1 MGHAK
6 YFYHITYYNSTIFL
20 TILIKMN
27 KKFLL
32 TFLVISLCV
41 FSSFAKEEKT
51 KPSEDQ
57 IEEKLKSRIEDLDQ
71 KKERTK
77 ESGQEEESAK
87 IEDDM
92 KKYFEEFLK
101 KSHEKLFDVRERTR
115 AVAEETKKHMNQF
128 MEELPAHWEEAKK
141 KGMDNYGQIVQ
152 WLESFY
158 KE

>member
-1 MGHAK
+1 MG
-6 YFYHITYYNSTIFL
+6 YHLLQLKNLSNNF
-20 TILIKMN
+20 IKMN

-32 TFLVISLCV
+32 TFLFISLCV

-57 IEEKLKSRIEDLDQ
+57 IKEKLKNRLEDLEQ
-71 KKERTK
+71 EKEKTRG
-77 ESGQEEESAK
+77 SGQEEEGAQT
-87 IEDDM
+87 EDDM

-115 AVAEETKKHMNQF
+115 AVAEETKKHMHQF
-128 MEELPAHWEEAKK
+128 IEELPAHWEEAKK
-141 KGMDNYGQIVQ
+141 KGMDNYGQIVE

>member
-1 MGHAK
+1 
-6 YFYHITYYNSTIFL
+6 
-20 TILIKMN
+20 MN
-27 KKFLL
+27 KKILIA
-32 TFLVISLCV
+32 FLVISLCV

-51 KPSEDQ
+51 NPSEDQ
-57 IEEKLKSRIEDLDQ
+57 IKEKLKTRLEDLDQ
-71 KKERTK
+71 KKEKTRG
-77 ESGQEEESAK
+77 SGQEEEGTQT
-87 IEDDM
+87 EDDM

-101 KSHEKLFDVRERTR
+101 KSHEKLYDVRERTR

-141 KGMDNYGQIVQ
+141 KGMDNYGQIVE

>member
-1 MGHAK
+1 MG
-6 YFYHITYYNSTIFL
+6 TYCNSRIFL
-20 TILIKMN
+20 TIFIKMN

-32 TFLVISLCV
+32 TFLVLSLCV
-41 FSSFAKEEKT
+41 FSSFAKEETT

-57 IEEKLKSRIEDLDQ
+57 IEENLKSRLEDLDQ
-71 KKERTK
+71 EKEKTKK
-77 ESGQEEESAK
+77 SGQEEESTQ

-101 KSHEKLFDVRERTR
+101 RSQEKLFDVRERTR
-115 AVAEETKKHMNQF
+115 AVAEETKKHYNQF

-141 KGMDNYGQIVQ
+141 KGMDNYGQIVD

>member
-1 MGHAK
+1 MG
-6 YFYHITYYNSTIFL
+6 YHLLQLNNLSNNF
-20 TILIKMN
+20 IKMN
-27 KKFLL
+27 KKILL
-32 TFLVISLCV
+32 TFLAISLCV

-51 KPSEDQ
+51 KPNEDQ
-57 IEEKLKSRIEDLDQ
+57 IKEKLKNRLEDLEQ
-71 KKERTK
+71 EKEKTRG
-77 ESGQEEESAK
+77 SGQEEEGAQT
-87 IEDDM
+87 EDDM

-128 MEELPAHWEEAKK
+128 IEELPAHWEEAKK
-141 KGMDNYGQIVQ
+141 KGMDNYGQIVE

>member
-1 MGHAK
+1 MG
-6 YFYHITYYNSTIFL
+6 ITYCNSRIFL
-20 TILIKMN
+20 TMLIKMN
-27 KKFLL
+27 KKILL

-41 FSSFAKEEKT
+41 FSSFAKEEET

-57 IEEKLKSRIEDLDQ
+57 IKEKLKPRLEDLEQ
-71 KKERTK
+71 EKEKTRG
-77 ESGQEEESAK
+77 SGQEEENTQK
-87 IEDDM
+87 EDDM

-101 KSHEKLFDVRERTR
+101 RSQEKLFDVRERTR
-115 AVAEETKKHMNQF
+115 AVAEETKKHYNQF

-141 KGMDNYGQIVQ
+141 KGMDNYGQIVE

>member
-1 MGHAK
+1 MGISLITTQNRSDN
-6 YFYHITYYNSTIFL
+6 FYKNEYENSSNIP
-20 TILIKMN
+20 
-27 KKFLL
+27 
-32 TFLVISLCV
+32 VISLCV
-41 FSSFAKEEKT
+41 FSSFAKEEET

-57 IEEKLKSRIEDLDQ
+57 IKEKLKNRLDDLE
-71 KKERTK
+71 KEK
-77 ESGQEEESAK
+77 EKTRGSEQEEEGAQT
-87 IEDDM
+87 EDDM

-101 KSHEKLFDVRERTR
+101 KSHKKLFDVRERTR

-141 KGMDNYGQIVQ
+141 KGMDNYGQIVE

>member
-1 MGHAK
+1 MG
-6 YFYHITYYNSTIFL
+6 ITYYNSTIFL
-20 TILIKMN
+20 NFFIKMN
-27 KKFLL
+27 KTFLL

-57 IEEKLKSRIEDLDQ
+57 IEEKLKSRLEDLDQ
-71 KKERTK
+71 EKQKTK
-77 ESGQEEESAK
+77 ESGKEKESASA
-87 IEDDM
+87 EDDM
-92 KKYFEEFLK
+92 KRYFEEFLK

-128 MEELPAHWEEAKK
+128 MEELPALWEEATK
-141 KGMDNYGQIVQ
+141 KGMDNYGQIVE

>member
-1 MGHAK
+1 MGT
-6 YFYHITYYNSTIFL
+6 YHNLTIFL
-20 TILIKMN
+20 TIFIKM
-27 KKFLL
+27 KKQHLL
-32 TFLVISLCV
+32 TILVISLCV

-57 IEEKLKSRIEDLDQ
+57 IDEKLKSRLEDLDQ
-71 KKERTK
+71 EKQKTK
-77 ESGQEEESAK
+77 ESGQEEEDAE

-128 MEELPAHWEEAKK
+128 IEELPAHWEEAKK
-141 KGMDNYGQIVQ
+141 KGMDNYGQIVE

>member
-1 MGHAK
+1 MG
-6 YFYHITYYNSTIFL
+6 IVYYNSTIFL
-20 TILIKMN
+20 TNFIKMN
-27 KKFLL
+27 KNFLL
-32 TFLVISLCV
+32 TFLVVSLCV

-57 IEEKLKSRIEDLDQ
+57 IKEKLKNQLEDLDQ
-71 KKERTK
+71 EKEKTRG
-77 ESGQEEESAK
+77 SDQEEEGTQT
-87 IEDDM
+87 EDDM

-115 AVAEETKKHMNQF
+115 AVAEETKKHMKQF

-141 KGMDNYGQIVQ
+141 KGMDNYEQIVE

-158 KE
+158 KEWQVQDT

>member
-1 MGHAK
+1 MG
-6 YFYHITYYNSTIFL
+6 ITYYNSKIFL
-20 TILIKMN
+20 TIFIKMD

-32 TFLVISLCV
+32 TFLVIALCV

-57 IEEKLKSRIEDLDQ
+57 IKEKLKTRLEDLEQ
-71 KKERTK
+71 EKEKTRG
-77 ESGQEEESAK
+77 SGQEEESAQ

-128 MEELPAHWEEAKK
+128 IEELPAYWEEAKK
-141 KGMDNYGQIVQ
+141 RGMHNYGQIVE
-152 WLESFY
+152 WLETFY

>member
-1 MGHAK
+1 MG
-6 YFYHITYYNSTIFL
+6 TTIFL
-20 TILIKMN
+20 TIFIKMN

-32 TFLVISLCV
+32 TFLVISMCI

-51 KPSEDQ
+51 TPSEDQ
-57 IEEKLKSRIEDLDQ
+57 MKQKLKTRLEDLEQ
-71 KKERTK
+71 EKEKTRG
-77 ESGQEEESAK
+77 SGQEEEGAQT
-87 IEDDM
+87 EDDM

-115 AVAEETKKHMNQF
+115 AVVEETKKHMDQF
-128 MEELPAHWEEAKK
+128 MKELPAHWEEAKK
-141 KGMDNYGQIVQ
+141 RGMDNYGHIVE

>member
-1 MGHAK
+1 MG
-6 YFYHITYYNSTIFL
+6 ITYCNSRIFL
-20 TILIKMN
+20 TIFIKMN

-32 TFLVISLCV
+32 TFLVLSLCV
-41 FSSFAKEEKT
+41 FSSFAKEEET
-51 KPSEDQ
+51 KPSEDK
-57 IEEKLKSRIEDLDQ
+57 IKEKLKTRLEDREQ
-71 KKERTK
+71 EKEKTR
-77 ESGQEEESAK
+77 ESGQEEENTQK
-87 IEDDM
+87 EDDM

-141 KGMDNYGQIVQ
+141 KGMDNYGQIVE

>member
-1 MGHAK
+1 MG
-6 YFYHITYYNSTIFL
+6 ITYCNSRIFL
-20 TILIKMN
+20 TIFIKMN
-27 KKFLL
+27 KKILL
-32 TFLVISLCV
+32 TFLVISMCV

-57 IEEKLKSRIEDLDQ
+57 IEEKVKSRLEDVDQ
-71 KKERTK
+71 KKQKTK
-77 ESGQEEESAK
+77 ESGKEEESAST
-87 IEDDM
+87 EDDM

-115 AVAEETKKHMNQF
+115 AVAEETKKHMDQF
-128 MEELPAHWEEAKK
+128 MKELPAHWEEAKK
-141 KGMDNYGQIVQ
+141 RGMDNYGQIVE